1 MSVRRSRLHPR
12 GAAAALATATV
23 VGLVLRGRVHVR
35 ERLDGLGGE
44 PRRGST
50 QSLDDMVT
58 GVAAGGLVMVLA
70 GLAGSLLL
78 TLIDVLAQ
86 ERWQWLHQMSVT
98 CCPAWGRRLVLTLCG
113 VGMVLPATAAA
124 ASSVADDRG
133 PSDCRPSC
141 AIRLDGLPLPD
152 LPTRLGPLRQHL
164 NTATVTVRPGDCL
177 WAIAERSLPRH
188 ASNAAISRH
197 VDAWYA
203 ANAATIGPDPD
214 LIFPG
219 THLDRPEV
227 LP

>member
-1 MSVRRSRLHPR
+1 MTVRRSRLHSC

-23 VGLVLRGRVHVR
+23 VGLVLCGRVHVR
-35 ERLDGLGGE
+35 ARLDGLGE

-58 GVAAGGLVMVLA
+58 AAAAGGLVVVLA
-70 GLAGSLLL
+70 GLAVSLLL

-113 VGMVLPATAAA
+113 VGMVLPATAT
-124 ASSVADDRG
+124 SSVADDRG
-133 PSDCRPSC
+133 PSDCQPSC

-152 LPTRLGPLRQHL
+152 LPTRLGPPRKHL
-164 NTATVTVRPGDCL
+164 NSATVTVRPGDCL

-227 LP
+227 SP

>member
-1 MSVRRSRLHPR
+1 MSVRRSRLPSC
-12 GAAAALATATV
+12 GAAAALATATI
-23 VGLVLRGRVHVR
+23 VGLVLCGRDLVR
-35 ERLDGLGGE
+35 AGLDGLGE
-44 PRRGST
+44 SRRGST
-50 QSLDDMVT
+50 RSLDDMVT
-58 GVAAGGLVMVLA
+58 GVAAAGLVVVLA
-70 GLAGSLLL
+70 GLAVSLLL

-113 VGMVLPATAAA
+113 VGMVLPATAT
-124 ASSVADDRG
+124 SSVADDRG
-133 PSDCRPSC
+133 PGDCRPSC

-152 LPTRLGPLRQHL
+152 LPTRLGPLRKHL

-177 WAIAERSLPRH
+177 WTIAERSLPRH
-188 ASNAAISRH
+188 ASDAAIWRH

-227 LP
+227 SP